1 MRAHAILILGL
12 AALMVAPDASAQSF
26 KEKLKKATE
35 EVGQQIKQEVKQ
47 QIKQEASKRAPE
59 KTPAKS
65 AAKPSVK
72 KTITVP
78 SSQGSSQPAGGQATT
93 VKLPE
98 IHNAL
103 FAPLGAPADP
113 KQGVKSSSVTRP
125 PKEDAKQPDWNDAR
139 PYVDELDNKSLIE
152 EFVLLN
158 ECLNSGYIDSNSPV
172 AIRYFNQVQREFTN
186 RMEVLERMVEYYDQT
201 KTDYVS
207 DYGLDAA
214 AVNDNNHRMLAS
226 ILKQDVYKRTV
237 RSSLAPF
244 FELKIK
250 DGDSWFTCF
259 NEETRK
265 YFAEHGGYE
274 DAHKK
279 MTIWDPDALPE
290 K

>member
-47 QIKQEASKRAPE
+47 QIKQEASKKTPE
-59 KTPAKS
+59 KTPAQS
-65 AAKPSVK
+65 KPSVK
-72 KTITVP
+72 KSAAI
-78 SSQGSSQPAGGQATT
+78 SGRQDNGQPAAGQATT

-103 FAPLGAPADP
+103 FEPLGAPADP

-139 PYVDELDNKSLIE
+139 PYVGELDNKSLVE

-172 AIRYFNQVQREFTN
+172 AIRYFQQVQREFSD
-186 RMEVLERMVEYYDQT
+186 RIEVLDRMVEYYDQT

-214 AVNDNNHRMLAS
+214 AVNDNNHRMLAG
-226 ILKQDVYKRTV
+226 ILKQAVYKRTV

-259 NEETRK
+259 NDATRK